1 MAYRK
6 HSRRQG
12 VVAFAAITFTA
23 AGLALPII
31 MAVWSGGPALPG
43 SAVVAAIHNQYTLS
57 HPVRLL
63 NIPALTVESGSL
75 SVSPAQAQRLRTGE
89 AISALLSTG
98 TARLT
103 LESAVIRLDAPGDAP
118 PQSAI
123 DSVGPILTAFLQ
135 FAFEGLDLRH
145 SRVVMRSRGGSDIVF
160 SDVDAEISV
169 QRKDVTAKGSFEH
182 RGQRLKFEATLGTSE
197 RKAGT
202 QVPLKASVKGPL
214 VEANV
219 DGKLVIGDAL
229 QLTGAHVVL
238 STPDIRRA
246 ANWLGAGWP
255 AGPGLGYFRADGQV
269 DWADRVIAF
278 QKAEFSIDDNQA
290 TGTLTF
296 GFDGPRPSVEGT
308 LALPRLDLTR
318 YLAADEGSATSR
330 EAILGPLAPW
340 LESPMRYSSPLLP
353 LVDADLRISAAK
365 TTAGQVRLGR
375 SAATLSLKS
384 GRLLADVAELEID
397 SGASGMGQIS
407 IDMSGSEP
415 RFGMRGKLSGVE
427 TSKLTAALIGRN
439 LLTGRGDIVV
449 DVTARGDTG
458 ERLVGSLNGKAS
470 LSMAKGGRIGLD
482 LKQLTEPR
490 EPRPAWPWLSAHE
503 GETTVSEVDARVRF
517 QNGETTFGALNAR
530 INDQLVSAAGRLALA
545 SGHVDLAVSAGR
557 APPPDD
563 DPARQGAQAG
573 LAKVVELYGPWQLPA
588 LMPVTK
594 GTSPTSADTSR
605 PKRSPADPRSP

>member
-1 MAYRK
+1 MADRK

-12 VVAFAAITFTA
+12 VVAFAAIAFTA
-23 AGLALPII
+23 GGLALPII
-31 MAVWSGGPALPG
+31 MAGRSGDLALPG
-43 SAVVAAIHNQYTLS
+43 SSVVAAIHNQYALS
-57 HPVRLL
+57 RPVRLL
-63 NIPALTVESGSL
+63 NVPALTVESGSI
-75 SVSPAQAQRLRTGE
+75 SVSPAQAQRARTGE

-103 LESAVIRLDAPGDAP
+103 LESAVIRLDVPSDAP
-118 PQSAI
+118 PQSTA
-123 DSVGPILTAFLQ
+123 DSFGPILTAFLQ
-135 FAFEGLDLRH
+135 LAFEGLDLRH

-160 SDVDAEISV
+160 SDVDADISV

-182 RGQRLKFEATLGTSE
+182 RGQRLKFEATLGTFE

-202 QVPLKASVKGPL
+202 QVPVKASVKGHL
-214 VEANV
+214 VDASI
-219 DGKLVIGDAL
+219 DGKLVIGDTL

-255 AGPGLGYFRADGQV
+255 SGPGLGYFRADGQV

-290 TGTLTF
+290 SGTLTF
-296 GFDGPRPSVEGT
+296 GFDGQRPSVEGT

-397 SGASGMGQIS
+397 SGASGTGQIS

-415 RFGMRGKLSGVE
+415 RFGVRGKLSGVE
-427 TSKLTAALIGRN
+427 TSRLAAALIGRN
-439 LLTGRGDIVV
+439 LLVGRGDIVV
-449 DVTARGDTG
+449 DVTARGETG
-458 ERLVGSLNGKAS
+458 ERLMGSLNGKAS
-470 LSMAKGGRIGLD
+470 LSMAQGGRIGLD

-490 EPRPAWPWLSAHE
+490 EPRPAWPWLSAHD
-503 GETTVSEVDARVRF
+503 GETTVSAVDAKVRF
-517 QNGETTFGALNAR
+517 ENGETTFGALNAR
-530 INDQLVSAAGRLALA
+530 INDQLVSAAGRLELA

-557 APPPDD
+557 ATSQDD
-563 DPARQGAQAG
+563 DPAKRDSIAG
-573 LAKVVELYGPWQLPA
+573 LAKVVELHGPWQLPA
-588 LMPVTK
+588 LVPVAQGASPMTAN
-594 GTSPTSADTSR
+594 TSQPQR
-605 PKRSPADPRSP
+605 PPGDRRSP